1 MVPELNALWLWIGF
15 LGQGLFFSRFL
26 VQWFASE
33 KRRQSVIPRPFWFLS
48 IAGGLVLLTYALH
61 RRDPVFIAG
70 QLAGVLIYSRNLWF
84 IYHPVQDEAGSERG

>member
-1 MVPELNALWLWIGF
+1 MGQEIDALWLWIGF

-33 KRRQSVIPRPFWFLS
+33 RLKKSVIPRPFWFLS
-48 IAGGLVLLTYALH
+48 IAGGLVILAYAIH

-70 QLAGVLIYSRNLWF
+70 QLVGVFIYSRNLWF
-84 IYHPVQDEAGSERG
+84 IYSRGRAESGAA

>member
-1 MVPELNALWLWIGF
+1 MGPELNAPWLWIGF

-33 KRRQSVIPRPFWFLS
+33 KRKRSVIPRAFWFLS
-48 IAGGLVLLTYALH
+48 IAGGLVVLAYAVH

-70 QLAGVLIYSRNLWF
+70 QLVGVFIYSRNLWF
-84 IYHPVQDEAGSERG
+84 IYRGERVGSDAASV